1 MGRSPPEATGLRVSR
16 RVSFRPEAEA
26 EALETRDWYEGRRP
40 GLGAEF
46 RAALEETID
55 RIADNPTQFRLVR
68 GETRRAIL
76 NRFPYAVYLRP
87 AATTSSSWPST
98 ADSTRGDGNR
108 ACSKAAKDRSDSSP
122 LRRRPPSPTQGSAG
136 ERGSDSNSH
145 PESRTASSDRFI
157 DRAGRTRRYPTLL
170 VPDRR

>member
-1 MGRSPPEATGLRVSR
+1 VSR

-46 RAALEETID
+46 RAALDETIE

-76 NRFPYAVYLRP
+76 NRFPTPYTSALT
-87 AATTSSSWPST
+87 ATTSLYWPCT
-98 ADSTRGDGNR
+98 DANIRADGNHDG
-108 ACSKAAKDRSDSSP
+108 AYYLKDS
-122 LRRRPPSPTQGSAG
+122 
-136 ERGSDSNSH
+136 
-145 PESRTASSDRFI
+145 
-157 DRAGRTRRYPTLL
+157 
-170 VPDRR
+170 